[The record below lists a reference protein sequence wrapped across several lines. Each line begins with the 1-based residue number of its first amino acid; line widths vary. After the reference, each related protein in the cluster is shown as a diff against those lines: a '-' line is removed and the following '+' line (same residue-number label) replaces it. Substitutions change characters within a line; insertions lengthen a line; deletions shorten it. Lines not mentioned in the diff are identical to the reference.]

1 MSATYELWLEDDGG
15 TRIMLLEPFFF
26 SYSRTTVGY
35 GSFQVGLSYQ
45 TLKNKITPVF
55 LPDRRVS
62 VWRSPAQGVP
72 MRRERTY
79 LLREERIYTREDS
92 MDIVVFYGRDGMD
105 LLNRRWVI
113 QAAGSAYA
121 TKTNEIDDLMKAIVR
136 EQMLYGSAVNSSGAV
151 DNTRAYPSG
160 EFAVD
165 ADVALGP
172 SVTKTFQDRN
182 VLDVLKELKDQSFS
196 LNETG
201 TSSKIYFDVVESQI
215 SGSNRFGW
223 AFRTYA
229 SLRGTDRTNGVE
241 FSVENENLRTPEYSK
256 NHMDEIN
263 SVFVKNGTLVSNIT
277 DPDRIATSRWNLSES
292 VRFGYFEST
301 AAGLTSI
308 GNSELGKG
316 IPVEDL
322 NAEFLNTP
330 GDERAPQSLYGIDW
344 DLGDLLPVSY
354 AGMQFDAEVKIV
366 YVAVDETGKETITG
380 RNKVG

>member
-1 MSATYELWLEDDGG
+1 MGATYELWMEDDGG
-15 TRIMLLEPFFF
+15 TRIMLLDPFFF

-35 GSFQVGLSYQ
+35 GSFQIGLSYRNI
-45 TLKNKITPVF
+45 KEKINPVF

-136 EQMLYGSAVNSSGAV
+136 EQMLYGSAVNSSGVA

-160 EFAVD
+160 EFTVD

-277 DPDRIATSRWNLSES
+277 DPDRIATSRWNRSES

-354 AGMQFDAEVKIV
+354 AGMQFDGEVKIV